1 MQMPQKRHEL
11 RVSSLGM
18 FILLMF
24 NEAQAAHEGLS
35 VNQIMLALSID
46 EDACRKS
53 LRALSTPKVKILAL
67 QSSAAVAQQQQ
78 QVADGGGAAAQD

>member
-78 QVADGGGAAAQD
+78 VADGGGAAAQD

>member
-11 RVSSLGM
+11 RVSTLGM

-67 QSSAAVAQQQQ
+67 QSSAAVAQPQ